1 MTLVSRPPLKARQ
14 TFPFDMV
21 DMCDVAIDGKENQE
35 QEKEQLERDGNLWGG
50 EVRYLKQWIESFPS
64 LQSLT
69 TGKKKFWRETSLCPW
84 RSGALPFWD

>member
-1 MTLVSRPPLKARQ
+1 
-14 TFPFDMV
+14 
-21 DMCDVAIDGKENQE
+21 MCDVAIDGKENQE